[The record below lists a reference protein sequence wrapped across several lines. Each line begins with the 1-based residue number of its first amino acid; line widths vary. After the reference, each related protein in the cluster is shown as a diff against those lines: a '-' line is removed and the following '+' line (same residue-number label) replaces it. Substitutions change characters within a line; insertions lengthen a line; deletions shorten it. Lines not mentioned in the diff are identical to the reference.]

1 MIIIV
6 IFTEG
11 WDGLVDER
19 TDVSVFP
26 SKIDT
31 LLSFGL
37 MIGKSDKTFKLKHW
51 KSNVLLWNK
60 NVNTPREWVLIVGRK
75 VIFHANVFLIQKIS
89 ILFAHSSCF
98 DLTIKFYHLRKSN
111 SILLNKLIAYNFFI
125 QILLTSVQDGKR
137 DREWHGFNGKF

>member
-37 MIGKSDKTFKLKHW
+37 MIGKSDKTFKLKH
-51 KSNVLLWNK
+51 
-60 NVNTPREWVLIVGRK
+60 
-75 VIFHANVFLIQKIS
+75 
-89 ILFAHSSCF
+89 
-98 DLTIKFYHLRKSN
+98 
-111 SILLNKLIAYNFFI
+111 
-125 QILLTSVQDGKR
+125 
-137 DREWHGFNGKF
+137 